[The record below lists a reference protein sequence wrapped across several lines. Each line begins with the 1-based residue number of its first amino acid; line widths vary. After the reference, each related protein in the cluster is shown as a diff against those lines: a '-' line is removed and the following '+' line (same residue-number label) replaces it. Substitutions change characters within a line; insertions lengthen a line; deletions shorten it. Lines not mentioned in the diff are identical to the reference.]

1 MLKTA
6 CRGALKQRPFH
17 FITAQEMQMTSHFS
31 ATPSTSR
38 PFFRL
43 LAWLLASTILLFL
56 LNRYFAYWHNW
67 PGLVETLGFFSSD
80 SEVPALQWLLGIAMY
95 GLYIAA
101 LVLIIWHIK
110 RSPGTSL
117 RTESRRFAS
126 WSYFVIRAAFWSV
139 LLVGLAD
146 AIISFMRIEA
156 IQPPGIN
163 ANWWAGLDQ
172 ARTRGLH
179 VHYPLMLLALVIAWF
194 TRSLGFIWL
203 SLLVVL
209 AELGIVLSRFIFS
222 YEQAFMGD
230 LVRFWYAALFLF
242 ASAYTLVADGHVRV
256 DILYTNFKPR
266 RKAWVNGLG
275 SLLLGL
281 PLCWTI
287 LIMGMGTPQSS
298 LISPILSFEIS
309 QSGYGMYVRYLMAG
323 FLLVFAVSMAL
334 IFVSYFLDSVA
345 DLNDEEPH
353 DEEPA

>member
-1 MLKTA
+1 MNNL
-6 CRGALKQRPFH
+6 
-17 FITAQEMQMTSHFS
+17 SS
-31 ATPSTSR
+31 APPTSR
-38 PFFRL
+38 QFFRL

-56 LNRYFAYWHNW
+56 LNRYFAYWHDW
-67 PGLVETLGFFSSD
+67 SGLSETLGFFSSD
-80 SEVPALQWLLGIAMY
+80 SEVTTLQWLSGLAMY
-95 GLYIAA
+95 GLYLAA

-110 RSPGTSL
+110 RSPETRL
-117 RTESRRFAS
+117 RDESRRFAS
-126 WSYFVIRAAFWSV
+126 WSYFVVRAAFWSV

-156 IQPPGIN
+156 IHPLGISES
-163 ANWWAGLDQ
+163 WWASLDQ
-172 ARTRGLH
+172 AKNRGLH
-179 VHYPLMLLALVIAWF
+179 VHFPLMLLALVIAWF

-203 SLLVVL
+203 ALLVVL

-287 LIMGMGTPQSS
+287 LIMGMGTAQSS

-334 IFVSYFLDSVA
+334 IFVSYFLDSMA
-345 DLNDEEPH
+345 DLNNEEPSE
-353 DEEPA
+353 EEPA